1 MRAGVVRR
9 KRGKEVMAMTHPHPT
24 HGARLLVAVL
34 GLLALL
40 GLSACGESGT
50 GGPAAGTVTLAMTD
64 APSDE
69 LEALTVTIDSA
80 TLIGEPGHGSP
91 PLPGNAPI
99 TRNLLDLDGINEIL
113 TTASVPAGRYSKLR
127 LQISDATV
135 TWPGG
140 LIEPVTEPVR
150 IVADGKGG
158 LDFQGA
164 IEIADGGGTTIQLD
178 FSAEDSLKL
187 TETGNGTLILRPQIF
202 VTTGLAADHPDNPPI
217 HHLP

>member
-69 LEALTVTIDSA
+69 LEALTVTIESA
-80 TLIGEPGHGSP
+80 TLIGEPGQVP
-91 PLPGNAPI
+91 IPLDDAPI
-99 TRNLLDLDGINEIL
+99 TLNLLDLDGINRIL
-113 TTASVPAGRYSKLR
+113 AAASVPAGTYSKLR
-127 LQISDATV
+127 LQISNATV
-135 TWPGG
+135 TWPDETT
-140 LIEPVTEPVR
+140 EPVT
-150 IVADGKGG
+150 IVANGKVD
-158 LDFQGA
+158 LNFQGT
-164 IEIADGGGTTIQLD
+164 IKIADGGATTIQLD
-178 FSAEDSLKL
+178 FSA
-187 TETGNGTLILRPQIF
+187 Q
-202 VTTGLAADHPDNPPI
+202 
-217 HHLP
+217 